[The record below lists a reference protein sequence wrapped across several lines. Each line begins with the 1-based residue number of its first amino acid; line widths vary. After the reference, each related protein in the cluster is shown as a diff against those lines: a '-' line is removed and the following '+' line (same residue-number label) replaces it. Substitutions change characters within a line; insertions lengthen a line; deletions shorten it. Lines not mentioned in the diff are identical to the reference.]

1 MGQKSYTQWMAEVPG
16 NGAQKLLIVVILIT
30 ALFICKPASADI
42 KLNGFGS
49 VAIGTVI
56 EGDEFLADYANTGI
70 YNTDLSMDPD
80 TTLGVQLSSYFTDEF
95 SFIVQAAVNGA
106 SDYDPEIDWL
116 YLNYYLTPELSV
128 QLGRKRLPLYY
139 YSDYLN
145 IGYAY
150 YWIRPP
156 PDVYTWQINNYNG
169 VSLVYE
175 VALGQWDTSLNI
187 YYGSEESEDNDLL
200 SLLFGAS
207 VDETWKDMVGIVG
220 MASNNWLE
228 LRLSHMQGL
237 IDRTISGVAVTND
250 IEQQFTGLSI
260 NLTFGSLLILSE
272 FNNYKQPDNSVEYNA
287 YLLSLGYRIGEV
299 TPNITR
305 SGFKQDINALGNDE
319 NHHTTSVGLRWDVA
333 DDIAVKVQY
342 DNVVDEGV
350 VVPVK
355 GDSKTISFALDFV
368 F

>member
-1 MGQKSYTQWMAEVPG
+1 MAEVQG
-16 NGAQKLLIVVILIT
+16 NGVKKLLAVVLIST
-30 ALFICKPASADI
+30 FLSICKPSTADI

-49 VAIGTVI
+49 VAVGKVV
-56 EGDEFLADYANTGI
+56 EGEEFLADFAQTGI
-70 YNTDLSMDPD
+70 YDTDLSMDPD
-80 TTLGVQLSSYFTDEF
+80 TTLGLQLSSYFTEKF
-95 SFIVQAAVNGA
+95 SLIAQAAVHGA
-106 SDYDPEIDWL
+106 SDYEPEFDWL

-139 YSDYLN
+139 YSDYLD

-156 PDVYTWQINNYNG
+156 PDVYTWQITNYNG
-169 VSLVYE
+169 VSLLYE
-175 VALGQWDTSLNI
+175 AALGQWDASLNI

-207 VDETWKDMVGIVG
+207 VDETWKDMIGIVG
-220 MASNNWLE
+220 TMSNNWLE
-228 LRLSHMQGL
+228 VRLSHMQGL
-237 IDRTISGVAVTND
+237 IDRTISGVSVIND
-250 IEQQFTGLSI
+250 IEQRFLGLSI
-260 NLTFGSLLILSE
+260 NLTFDSLLVLSE
-272 FNNYKQPDNSVEYNA
+272 FNNYKQPDNGVEYNA
-287 YLLSLGYRIGEV
+287 FLLSLGYRIGEI

-319 NHHTTSVGLRWDVA
+319 NHHTTSLGLRWDVA

-342 DNVVDEGV
+342 DNVVDDGV
-350 VVPVK
+350 IVPVK
-355 GDSKTISFALDFV
+355 GDSKTISFAVDFV